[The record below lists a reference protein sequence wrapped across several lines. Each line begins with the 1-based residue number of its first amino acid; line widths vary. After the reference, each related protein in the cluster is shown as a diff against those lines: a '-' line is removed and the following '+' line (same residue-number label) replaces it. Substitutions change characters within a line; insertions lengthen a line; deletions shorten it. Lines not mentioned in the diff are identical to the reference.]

1 MQKIGEYTGYQPDVN
16 PSIANVFAT
25 SAFRFGHSLI
35 SPWIRRL
42 DADLNEHPRYG
53 HLLLHQAFFNPYKLV
68 NEGGVD
74 PVLRGLMFTATKDR
88 RIENA
93 KQIHKNLIQRLF
105 EASDEIALDLAALNI
120 QRARDHGLAFYVEWR
135 ELCDLPKF
143 NTWEDMEKAISP
155 PNVRKLKEVYKS
167 INLVELYPALLLE
180 KTLPGTRTGETLQ
193 CLLIK
198 QFKALRDGD
207 RFWYQNPGEFSPGQL
222 KEIESAKLSD
232 IFCSDSDNL
241 ELVADNVFRLD
252 SERVSCQNKPGLN
265 LRKWALDCSTQI

>member
-1 MQKIGEYTGYQPDVN
+1 MAIQDFNSAVIILLIINNPKSIDQKIWMNY
-16 PSIANVFAT
+16 S
-25 SAFRFGHSLI
+25 
-35 SPWIRRL
+35 WIV
-42 DADLNEHPRYG
+42 P
-53 HLLLHQAFFNPYKLV
+53 
-68 NEGGVD
+68 
-74 PVLRGLMFTATKDR
+74 ATKDR

-180 KTLPGTRTGETLQ
+180 KTLPG
-193 CLLIK
+193 
-198 QFKALRDGD
+198 
-207 RFWYQNPGEFSPGQL
+207 W
-222 KEIESAKLSD
+222 
-232 IFCSDSDNL
+232 
-241 ELVADNVFRLD
+241 V
-252 SERVSCQNKPGLN
+252 NK
-265 LRKWALDCSTQI
+265 